1 MGPAAVCPHCCE
13 IGHQSFIAC
22 GSCSSRCF
30 ICAKPHEAAEHMCT
44 VTTCTVKPGRE
55 CQHMPAKCGNCGGQH
70 LATAANCPMRQRGRT
85 PTVPTGVLRNRDGV
99 VISHIP
105 EVAMVVASRA
115 RERPA
120 EKEPAEKEPAAAEL
134 ITKRLKSSDED

>member
-1 MGPAAVCPHCCE
+1 
-13 IGHQSFIAC
+13 
-22 GSCSSRCF
+22 
-30 ICAKPHEAAEHMCT
+30 
-44 VTTCTVKPGRE
+44 
-55 CQHMPAKCGNCGGQH
+55 MPAKCGNCGGQH

-120 EKEPAEKEPAAAEL
+120 EKGPAEKEPAAAEL
-134 ITKRLKSSDED
+134 ITERLESSDEDSVMSEPSASVRAELAEWASMGNSTPEMPRSLGLAGPSTPEGVKLVMPDAAA